1 MLRDLLEIAR
11 CLLRFVLIC
20 LAGLGAVTAALM
32 VYELMRAH

>member
-20 LAGLGAVTAALM
+20 LAGLGAVTAVLM
-32 VYELMRAH
+32 VWELVRAH